1 MLAVSAECPVAGG
14 WHAPGWVY
22 WLNCRAIARC
32 LTGGFPGL
40 TRPRY
45 FDEDSE
51 LAVRAHDGDRDA
63 FGDLIEKYQGPIYGY
78 ALHFFGDPT
87 AAEDI
92 AQDVFLRAHR
102 FLHTYDPAR
111 RFATWLYTIA
121 RNLCIDRHRETV
133 RKGQVDVDSV
143 HPRHLTAPA
152 AGSDPLL
159 HLQDSEERTR
169 LAGAIRELP
178 EKYRTPIVL
187 CYLEGLPYQE
197 ISEILGISLNNTKI
211 RIFRAKK
218 MILKLLDLTEE

>member
-1 MLAVSAECPVAGG
+1 VSQ
-14 WHAPGWVY
+14 
-22 WLNCRAIARC
+22 
-32 LTGGFPGL
+32 
-40 TRPRY
+40 PRF

-51 LAVRAHDGDRDA
+51 LAVRAHGGDRAA

-87 AAEDI
+87 AAEDL

-102 FLHTYDPAR
+102 FLHTYDASR

-121 RNLCIDRHRETV
+121 RNLCIDRHREIV
-133 RKGQVDVDSV
+133 RKRQVDMDAV
-143 HPRHLTAPA
+143 HPRHLTASA
-152 AGSDPLL
+152 ASSDPLL
-159 HLQDSEERTR
+159 HLQEHEERTR

-178 EKYRTPIVL
+178 EKYRTPVVL

-218 MILKLLDLTEE
+218 MILKLLDLREES

>member
-1 MLAVSAECPVAGG
+1 MTQPQ
-14 WHAPGWVY
+14 
-22 WLNCRAIARC
+22 
-32 LTGGFPGL
+32 
-40 TRPRY
+40 Y

-51 LAVRAHDGDRDA
+51 LAVRAHGGDRDA
-63 FGDLIEKYQGPIYGY
+63 FGELIEKYQGPIYGY

-87 AAEDI
+87 AAEDL

-102 FLHTYDPAR
+102 FLHTYDSGR

-133 RKGQVDVDSV
+133 RKRQVDMDAV

-152 AGSDPLL
+152 SGSDPLL
-159 HLQDSEERTR
+159 QLQENEERSR
-169 LAGAIRELP
+169 LARAIRELS
-178 EKYRTPIVL
+178 EKYRTPLVL

-218 MILKLLDLTEE
+218 MLLQRLDLTEEP